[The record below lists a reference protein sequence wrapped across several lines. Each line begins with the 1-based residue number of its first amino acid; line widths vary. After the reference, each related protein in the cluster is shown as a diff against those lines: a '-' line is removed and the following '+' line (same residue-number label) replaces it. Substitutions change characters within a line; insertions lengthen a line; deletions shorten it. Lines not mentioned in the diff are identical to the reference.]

1 MKRKIGATLVLL
13 ILFLPMIANATE
25 TTKIY
30 TRDEIEAFAEEG
42 YTIAES
48 VSLKFQERFSTV
60 NEPFII
66 KGYVHASILNESIT
80 EATVWE
86 ELGLVSNEDVDIYIY
101 KNGLEVFSH
110 YGSANESGAF
120 RFDEFIPREPGYYKV
135 CIRVPYGDW
144 SNPLKFTFYAE
155 KLTPIDS
162 DGDGW
167 SDAQERIAG
176 TDPNNVDTDGDG
188 IWDPKDPNPLTAPTP
203 TSIKTP
209 TTPTQIT
216 PTQTPVTPSPPA
228 TMPNPPTPAF
238 ETIFAIVGLLAVTYL
253 LRRRK

>member
-1 MKRKIGATLVLL
+1 MKWKIGVILILL
-13 ILFLPMIANATE
+13 ILLLPTIANATD

-48 VSLKFQERFSTV
+48 ASLKFQERFSTI

-66 KGYVHASILNESIT
+66 KGYVHAHILNESIT
-80 EATVWE
+80 GATVWE
-86 ELGLVSNEDVDIYIY
+86 ELGLVSNEDVDLYIY
-101 KNGLEVFSH
+101 KDGLEVFSH

-120 RFDEFIPREPGYYKV
+120 RFDEFIPREQGYYKA
-135 CIRVPYGDW
+135 CIRAPYGDW
-144 SNPLKFTFYAE
+144 PHSFTFYAE
-155 KLTPIDS
+155 KSAPIDS

-176 TDPNNVDTDGDG
+176 TDPYNVDTDGDG
-188 IWDPKDPNPLTAPTP
+188 IWDPKDPNPLVAPTP
-203 TSIKTP
+203 TTSI
-209 TTPTQIT
+209 
-216 PTQTPVTPSPPA
+216 
-228 TMPNPPTPAF
+228 PAF
-238 ETIFAIVGLLAVTYL
+238 QIIPGIVALLTVAYL

>member
-1 MKRKIGATLVLL
+1 MKWKTGMVLIL
-13 ILFLPMIANATE
+13 LMLFLPTIANATD
-25 TTKIY
+25 TIKVY
-30 TRDEIEAFAEEG
+30 TRDEIEALAEEG

-48 VSLKFQERFSTV
+48 VSLKFQERYSTV

-86 ELGLVSNEDVDIYIY
+86 ELGLVSNEDVDLYIY

-120 RFDEFIPREPGYYKV
+120 RFDEFIPKEPGYYKA

-144 SNPLKFTFYAE
+144 LNPLNFTFYAE
-155 KLTPIDS
+155 KSTQIDF

-167 SDAQERIAG
+167 SDTQERIAG
-176 TDPNNVDTDGDG
+176 TDPYNVDTDGDG
-188 IWDPKDPNPLTAPTP
+188 IWDPKDPNPLVAALTPAPTLAPLVTPLVTQPVTPTLSPLPTP
-203 TSIKTP
+203 TPMPTP
-209 TTPTQIT
+209 T
-216 PTQTPVTPSPPA
+216 
-228 TMPNPPTPAF
+228 F
-238 ETIFAIVGLLAVTYL
+238 EAIFTIAGLLAVVYL
-253 LRRRK
+253 LRRK